1 MTYFALAWFVS
12 NFLLLWLAY
21 AVIRAVWKIVGIVR
35 LSRSGGLRFWKFLRG
50 RGGIGLVIG
59 LVGMLITVAALFLPW
74 YSATASSHSGVLS
87 GSAPVNLM
95 SIDGIKGFSVNLFTG
110 NTTTLPSGLT
120 NIVSAKIPFAIIF
133 AVGLPLLLFD
143 VVGVKSGK
151 GLGRRFMEGAIPL
164 LLPFVFIYAFVANL
178 SNVVPL
184 ASSLLGGQTVSSQG
198 SQLLGTIAASPIGGS
213 ASQTFPIVDV
223 TAVTWGFGL
232 GVYLFMA
239 AAVLRIVGGAVMSFS
254 PNLAPATAAPAAA
267 ASEPTRRLAAIMFT
281 DIVGYTA
288 LTQSDESL
296 AMKVLEKHRKLIRP
310 IFPKHSGREVK
321 TIGDAFLV
329 EFHSALEATECA
341 VEMQKVIHDHN
352 ESTTDKVRL
361 KIGIHVGDVI
371 HKDGDVYGDAVNIA
385 SRIEPLATG
394 GGICISEQVYDQ
406 VRNKVPY
413 NLVKLQPKELKNVA
427 FQIDTYRVEL
437 PWEKGSTSP
446 DAA

>member
-21 AVIRAVWKIVGIVR
+21 AAIRGVWKILGIVR
-35 LSRSGGLRFWKFLRG
+35 LWRGGGLRVRKLLRG
-50 RGGIGLVIG
+50 KGGIGLAIG
-59 LVGMLITVAALFLPW
+59 FAGMLIALVALFLPW
-74 YSATASSHSGVLS
+74 YAVTATYSGLPS
-87 GSAPVNLM
+87 GSAPVSVM
-95 SIDGIKGFSVNLFTG
+95 PIDGIKGFSVSLFTG
-110 NTTTLPSGLT
+110 NTTSSPSGLT
-120 NIVSAKIPFAIIF
+120 NIVSAKIPFSIIF
-133 AVGLPLLLFD
+133 AVGLPLLLLD
-143 VVGVKSGK
+143 VIGVRSGK
-151 GLGRRFMEGAIPL
+151 GLGRKFMEGAIPL
-164 LLPFVFIYAFVANL
+164 VLPFVFIYAFVANL

-184 ASSLLGGQTVSSQG
+184 VSTLLGGQTVSSQG
-198 SQLLGTIAASPIGGS
+198 GQLLGTIAATPIGGS
-213 ASQTFPIVDV
+213 ASQSFPIVN
-223 TAVTWGFGL
+223 AASFTWAFGI
-232 GVYLFMA
+232 GAYLFLA
-239 AAVLRIVGGAVMSFS
+239 AAVARIVGGVLMGFS
-254 PNLAPATAAPAAA
+254 PDLAPPTAAAGTP
-267 ASEPTRRLAAIMFT
+267 SEPTRRLAAIMFT

-296 AMKVLEKHRKLIRP
+296 AMKVLEKHRKLVRP

-341 VEMQKVIHDHN
+341 VEMQKVIHEHN
-352 ESTTDKVRL
+352 EGSTDKVRL

-413 NLVKLQPKELKNVA
+413 NLVKLQSKELKNVA

-437 PWEKGSTSP
+437 PWEQGS
-446 DAA
+446 AAPVAA